1 MPPAQA
7 QHHRPGQARR
17 GAAAR
22 DRVPQR
28 PVLRPGRPRDLR
40 HGVRRPA
47 ARADRARGG
56 PSRSCARP
64 TRPTQRVGGR
74 PLERF
79 GQVRHL
85 QPMLS
90 LANARDED
98 ELRAWEQRVR
108 NLLAK
113 RELAEREIEYVTEPK
128 VDGLAISLVYEN
140 GVLVRGATRGDG
152 EVGEDVTQNLKTI
165 RDIPLKIGP
174 DAPPLVEVR
183 GEVYLPLAGFAR
195 LNEEQAAAG
204 QKTYANPRN
213 SAAGS
218 LRQLNPEV
226 TRSRPLSIWCYGI
239 GASEGLD
246 HKRHSES
253 IAWLRE
259 HGFKVNEE
267 VELHRDIDSVIE
279 TCHRWEE
286 RRDKLDYEIDGVVV
300 KIDDYEVQQA
310 LGVVGR
316 EPRWAIAFKFAP
328 TTAVTKLEKIEVNVG
343 PHRQHRALG
352 PARAGPDQRR
362 DRRQGDAPQRGG
374 HRAQG
379 HPRGRPGRGDARGR
393 RDPAGR
399 VARHPA
405 AHRQGEA
412 LQASQEVP
420 GVRHADRQAGRRGV
434 DPLPEPPGLS
444 RPDRAGVQ
452 ALRLARGDGHRGLRR
467 EARAALLRGG
477 ARARA
482 PADLRPHGGGAGA
495 ARGLPAQVGGES
507 RRFDRGLQAPAVPSG
522 AVRAGNPGDRRRERT
537 RARLP
542 LRLDGAADERLAGG
556 DRGGRGHRPHPGGR
570 DPGDVGRAAQPE
582 ACRRPARGRSSTWNR
597 TADP

>member
-1 MPPAQA
+1 
-7 QHHRPGQARR
+7 
-17 GAAAR
+17 
-22 DRVPQR
+22 
-28 PVLRPGRPRDLR
+28 
-40 HGVRRPA
+40 
-47 ARADRARGG
+47 
-56 PSRSCARP
+56 
-64 TRPTQRVGGR
+64 
-74 PLERF
+74 
-79 GQVRHL
+79 
-85 QPMLS
+85 MLS

-113 RELAEREIEYVTEPK
+113 RGMAEREIEYVTEPK

-152 EVGEDVTQNLKTI
+152 EIGEDVTQNLKTI
-165 RDIPLKIGP
+165 RDIPLTIGP
-174 DAPPLVEVR
+174 RARPPLVEVR

-279 TCHRWEE
+279 TCRRWEE

-310 LGVVGR
+310 LGVVG
-316 EPRWAIAFKFAP
+316 PRAALGDRVQVRSHDRRHEAGEDRGERG
-328 TTAVTKLEKIEVNVG
+328 ADG
-343 PHRQHRALG
+343 QHRALG
-352 PARAGPDQRR
+352 QPRAGPDQRR
-362 DRRQGDAPQRGG
+362 DRRQGDAAQRGG

-379 HPRGRPGRGDARGR
+379 HPRGRPGGRDARGR

-399 VARHPA
+399 LARHTA

-412 LQASQEVP
+412 LTGLPRSAPSAARRPSSRRARCGPAAPTAWTVP
-420 GVRHADRQAGRRGV
+420 ARSCRRSSTSCRAGRWTSRDSARSSCSASTRRASCARCPQIYDLTVEVLEPLEGFQRKSAENLVASIEASKRQPFHRVLYALGIPGIGGV
-434 DPLPEPPGLS
+434 N
-444 RPDRAGVQ
+444 
-452 ALRLARGDGHRGLRR
+452 
-467 EARAALLRGG
+467 ARAL
-477 ARARA
+477 
-482 PADLRPHGGGAGA
+482 
-495 ARGLPAQVGGES
+495 
-507 RRFDRGLQAPAVPSG
+507 AV
-522 AVRAGNPGDRRRERT
+522 A
-537 RARLP
+537 
-542 LRLDGAADERLAGG
+542 LRLDGPADGRLAGG
-556 DRGGRGHRPHPGGR
+556 DRGGRGHRPHPGR
-570 DPGDVGRAAQPE
+570 PDQGDARRAAQPE
-582 ACRRPARGRSSTWNR
+582 A
-597 TADP
+597 D